1 MGFARYLTLVWPGM
15 PWLWL
20 KGSVAGLVLALAF
33 GLALDVAVYTTW
45 IWSELVDFRLSLAL
59 WTATALVWLIATAS
73 ALTAFPPPIPRGRDA
88 AVDLLFVKARDFYLA
103 RDWIAAETK
112 LRELLVLTPTDG
124 EAQLLL
130 GTLLRRADR
139 LDEASTALEAL
150 SRSDAGGLWRTAIA
164 RELERIAGARRAAS
178 VTPEAAMLPLT
189 KKPDKNSDKNL
200 DKNPEE
206 NPQEKTEQD
215 PGNFARPATAHDK
228 AA

>member
-1 MGFARYLTLVWPGM
+1 MPDMGFARYLTLVWPGM

-20 KGSVAGLVLALAF
+20 RGSVAGLVLALAF
-33 GLALDVAVYTTW
+33 ALALDVAVFTTW

-88 AVDLLFVKARDFYLA
+88 AVDALFVKARDSYLA

-112 LRELLVLTPTDG
+112 LRDLLTLAPTDG

-139 LDEASTALEAL
+139 LDEASTALETL
-150 SRSDAGGLWRTAIA
+150 SRSDAGAPWRTAIA
-164 RELERIAGARRAAS
+164 RELERIAAARR
-178 VTPEAAMLPLT
+178 TPSATLEAATLPL
-189 KKPDKNSDKNL
+189 DQNREE
-200 DKNPEE
+200 NPEE
-206 NPQEKTEQD
+206 LEAEPED
-215 PGNFARPATAHDK
+215 PARPAAAHDK